1 MQAFATDIAVYI
13 ACPSCSQTGL
23 VDQSTLSAA
32 RMRRAQVTL
41 TCHACGERFDA
52 IEAQEVILPHLPQEP
67 IDSPLTARAALD
79 ADAEMPEPEP
89 RYARASDHEPLTRY
103 QSLRDVWRHLGAE
116 PEDDDAD
123 GIVSTLPNWLQKKDN
138 GESTNEGIGTL
149 LEVTDASSQSKDVS
163 MDDTLN
169 ATSKTDNEADDADP
183 DATTAPE
190 ESSYDGLSGRLTRPS
205 TIEPIVDLSTIEQH
219 LPVLPE
225 VGAIEAEKEKPKSAQ
240 QINWPL
246 AILGAMVLVIGLLGG
261 AIFY

>member
-1 MQAFATDIAVYI
+1 
-13 ACPSCSQTGL
+13 
-23 VDQSTLSAA
+23 
-32 RMRRAQVTL
+32 MRRAQVTL

-138 GESTNEGIGTL
+138 GESTNAESTNAGSTNAGSSTL
-149 LEVTDASSQSKDVS
+149 LEVADASSQNEDVS

-169 ATSKTDNEADDADP
+169 AASKIDDVADDTNP

-205 TIEPIVDLSTIEQH
+205 TIEPMVDLSTIEQH